1 MKKHRK
7 FPALTLAVIMS
18 VMMLLPA
25 CGSGSGA
32 DPVDSIQ
39 QDVAVAKRVFID
51 TDGSAY
57 FGYNSVICKAS
68 LSGGQI
74 SGLTGIGAASADICA
89 LTVYDDALYISQAD
103 GLFRYPLDMVS
114 DKSEGWKPEKILDYT
129 DAPGETDF
137 FEIFDDRIF
146 FLRDGDL
153 YCAPSDGGELTK
165 AAADVRDFEVSDR
178 GIYYLDNS
186 GALTVMKSDFSE
198 SRKIGDMGS
207 AKQFTVSGTDLVY
220 NGGDHVMAFSVQK
233 EEPSE
238 VKTEYKP
245 HEACIPW
252 SNGTNTLY
260 YNADFRTLLAGSGD
274 SDKEVGESSYPGKAY
289 GCMHG
294 DWLVFATGKY
304 EKLMI
309 YDLSEGGLNTFDI
322 LEGVRSDL
330 GEKGKDSDPEPQ
342 PAPKS
347 TGDYDIEENFYRST
361 NAAGDIQ
368 YLYFND
374 FMLILPNADDI
385 TYETHGDSVDI
396 IFVPGKNAGYGGRLV
411 TIKAYDPDDSSY
423 ESNPDYH
430 VAGTGPNTGKRFVAI
445 YPTDLQ
451 CSPEFESVV
460 IRYKDLKDYLYKIGE
475 GAVNS
480 PLQTSDSSPAP

>member
-1 MKKHRK
+1 MNKKKRVI
-7 FPALTLAVIMS
+7 VIMLAAVMA

-25 CGSGSGA
+25 CGGGSGA

-39 QDVAVAKRVFID
+39 QNVAVAKRVYID
-51 TDGSAY
+51 QEGSVY

-68 LSGGQI
+68 LSDGQI
-74 SGLTGIGAASADICA
+74 SGLTGIGAASADIYA
-89 LTVYDDALYISQAD
+89 LTVYDDALYVSQAD
-103 GLFRYPLDMVS
+103 GLFRYRLDMMS
-114 DKSEGWKPEKILDYT
+114 DKSEGWSPEKILGYA
-129 DAPGETDF
+129 DAPGENDF

-146 FLRDGDL
+146 FLHDGGL
-153 YCAPSDGGELTK
+153 YCAPADGGELTK
-165 AAADVRDFEVSDR
+165 AAADVRDFEVSDK

-186 GALTVMKSDFSE
+186 GALTVMKTDLSE
-198 SRKIGDMGS
+198 TRKIGDMGS
-207 AKQFTVSGTDLVY
+207 ANQFTVSGMELVY
-220 NGGDHVMAFSVQK
+220 NGGDHVMAFDVQK
-233 EEPSE
+233 EEAE
-238 VKTEYKP
+238 EIDTEYKP
-245 HEACIPW
+245 HEACVPW

-274 SDKEVGESSYPGKAY
+274 SDREIGDTSFPGKAY
-289 GCMHG
+289 GYLYK
-294 DWLVFATGKY
+294 DWLVFAAGRY
-304 EKLMI
+304 EKLNV
-309 YDLSEGGLNTFDI
+309 YDLAEGVISSFDI
-322 LEGVRSDL
+322 RKGIKADL
-330 GEKGKDSDPEPQ
+330 GESGKDSDPEPQ
-342 PAPKS
+342 PAQGT
-347 TGDYDIEENFYRST
+347 TGDYDIGENFYRNT

-385 TYETHGDSVDI
+385 TYEAHGDSVDI

-411 TIKAYDPDDSSY
+411 TIRAYDPDDKSY
-423 ESNPDYH
+423 ESLPDYH
-430 VAGTGPNTGKRFVAI
+430 VAGTGPNTGKSFVAI